1 MFNKKIYII
10 LLLLIVSI
18 CAMSTV
24 SAADNATD
32 SVAID
37 DANDDAITNFEE
49 NTIETTE
56 ETDNVEKLSANEDS
70 ALTKDQSDDKLSA
83 PTSSYDLYNIYLAE
97 DYEISSYSKGTIK
110 GTITPPPTFMP
121 QYSFKLVVFDLD
133 DEIVYW
139 GESITGRSTSFS
151 YTIPAKTLL
160 PGLYDICAVNDWDD
174 HIMAIA
180 DLYVSGNSVITA
192 SDFNANYMSNS
203 KMSAKIVDKTS
214 KKPLNSLAI
223 QTTFTNGKITK
234 TVDYYP
240 DANGQIF
247 FEPPVGVGTWTV
259 KFSSDECGVIGSVVK
274 TAIIKKS
281 TVSMK
286 VNKVTEYKG
295 HKTNLKA
302 FVTCYGRNVN
312 EGTVTFK
319 INKKSYTA
327 PVKNGVATVQV
338 NLKKVKTYKFTA
350 KFNGNDNLAAS
361 NVIKSKA
368 VLKKSFKTK
377 MYAKNYMVFI
387 FKKKVAKILVKT
399 KNGKKGKKVQ
409 NGKLQV
415 TINGKTMTVNVKKG
429 VGKITFEGLSA
440 MDHFKGF
447 TKKGETYKRYITK
460 KVKIKYIPT
469 SHKYKAS
476 SIKIKV
482 TSVFKCPGCGKTRT
496 HYHRGHDSYYRPYKH
511 IIAIV

>member
-1 MFNKKIYII
+1 MFNKKICI

-18 CAMSTV
+18 CAISTV

-32 SVAID
+32 AVAID
-37 DANDDAITNFEE
+37 DASAGDAITNFDED
-49 NTIETTE
+49 TIETAE
-56 ETDNVEKLSANEDS
+56 EIADGEKLSANDDS
-70 ALTKDQSDDKLSA
+70 ALTKDQTDDVLSA
-83 PTSSYDLYNIYLAE
+83 PTSSYDLYNIYFEE

-110 GTITPPPTFMP
+110 GTISPPPSYMP
-121 QYSFKLVVFDLD
+121 QYSFRLAVFDLD
-133 DEIVYW
+133 EEIVFLSD
-139 GESITGRSTSFS
+139 SITGRSTSFS
-151 YTIPAKTLL
+151 YTIPANTLL
-160 PGLYDICAVNDWDD
+160 PGMYDLYAVNDWDTKV
-174 HIMAIA
+174 MAFA
-180 DLYVSGNSVITA
+180 DLYVTGNSVITS

-203 KMSAKIVDKTS
+203 KMTAKIVDKKS
-214 KKPLNSLAI
+214 KKPLTSLGI
-223 QTTFTNGKITK
+223 DVVFTSGNIKK
-234 TVDYYP
+234 TELYMP
-240 DANGQIF
+240 DENGQIF

-259 KFSSDECGVIGSVVK
+259 TFSPNAYKVTGSVVK

-281 TVSMK
+281 SVSIK
-286 VNKVTEYKG
+286 ANKVTEYTG
-295 HKTNLKA
+295 HKTTLKA
-302 FVTCYGRNVN
+302 VVTCNGRNVN

-350 KFNGNDNLAAS
+350 KFNGNNNLAAS
-361 NVIKSKA
+361 NVVNSKA

-377 MYAKNYMVFI
+377 LYAKNYQVYI

-399 KNGKKGKKVQ
+399 KNGKKVK

-415 TINGKTMTVNVKKG
+415 TIDGKSIFVNVKNG
-429 VGKITFEGLSA
+429 VGKITLKGLSA
-440 MDHFKGF
+440 VDHFKGF
-447 TKKGETYKRYITK
+447 TRKGETYKRFITK

-482 TSVFKCPGCGKTRT
+482 RSVFKCPGCGKTTT
-496 HYHRGHDSYYRPYKH
+496 HFHKAHDSDYRPYKH
-511 IIAIV
+511 FIAIV